1 MLGKQMFA
9 LPFRGVTQI
18 KFISVT
24 NPYSGKHP
32 QSRFFCVIKGGAEV
46 FCEPTG
52 SQVPLA
58 QNNPYA
64 KVAHLGGGGLP
75 QTPSLDTKCKHK
87 CNRRVLNGSLKSH
100 LQMHF
105 LTLQSETPYDFSRDL
120 SGAQHGLPRW

>member
-9 LPFRGVTQI
+9 LLYRGVTQI
-18 KFISVT
+18 KLISVT

-64 KVAHLGGGGLP
+64 KVAHLGGSCPKPLHWIPNANISAIGG
-75 QTPSLDTKCKHK
+75 
-87 CNRRVLNGSLKSH
+87 R
-100 LQMHF
+100 
-105 LTLQSETPYDFSRDL
+105 
-120 SGAQHGLPRW
+120 